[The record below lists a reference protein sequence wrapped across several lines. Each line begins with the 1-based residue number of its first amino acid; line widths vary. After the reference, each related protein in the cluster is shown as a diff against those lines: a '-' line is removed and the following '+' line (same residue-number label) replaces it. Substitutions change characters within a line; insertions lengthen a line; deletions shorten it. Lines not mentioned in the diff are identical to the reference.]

1 MTDRVLDF
9 SEEPARLSVRLENL
23 VIERDEQPPRM
34 IPMAEIGVVVVSHPR
49 VSYTHSVLML
59 LAQKGGAFVT
69 CDERRLPV
77 AMLLPLQSNV
87 TQTERMIAQASVSE
101 PVRKR
106 LWKRIV
112 RAKLKSQARS
122 LDACGLDGQPVRAL
136 LTEVKSGDP
145 ANVEA
150 QAARRYWSALS
161 GRALPEDFTRDADG
175 PWPNAL
181 LNYGYAVLR
190 AIVARALCGAG
201 LHPSLGLHHHNRYN
215 PFCLADDLMEPL
227 RPLVDKAV
235 IGFMKL
241 KGQPPFSPAKKG
253 ADPLPEVTKEARGHM
268 IQKLMDRYVHQN
280 EARTLFDLAGRAA
293 ARLAAVYVGEALAK
307 DFVFPEVADDRAP

>member
-1 MTDRVLDF
+1 MTDRILDF
-9 SEEPARLSVRLENL
+9 SQEPARLSVRLENL
-23 VIERDEQPPRM
+23 VIERDDQPPRM
-34 IPMAEIGVVVVSHPR
+34 IPIAEIGVIVVSHPR

-59 LAQKGGAFVT
+59 LAQKGGAFIT

-87 TQTERMIAQASVSE
+87 TQTEIMAAQANAPE

-112 RAKLKSQARS
+112 RAKIKAQARA
-122 LDACGLDGQPVRAL
+122 LDACRLDGQPVRAL
-136 LTEVKSGDP
+136 VPDVKSGDSG
-145 ANVEA
+145 NIEA

-161 GRALPEDFTRDADG
+161 GRLLPEGFKRDPDSD
-175 PWPNAL
+175 WPNPL

-190 AIVARALCGAG
+190 AIVARALCASG
-201 LHPSLGLHHHNRYN
+201 LHPSMGLHHHNRYN

-235 IGFMKL
+235 IGFLREK
-241 KGQPPFSPAKKG
+241 
-253 ADPLPEVTKEARGHM
+253 PETTDITKEARAHVIG
-268 IQKLMDRYVHQN
+268 KLTDRYMHRE
-280 EARTLFDLAGRAA
+280 EARTLFDITGRTA
-293 ARLAAVYVGEALAK
+293 ARLAAVFMGEALAK
-307 DFVFPEVADDRAP
+307 DFVYPEVADDREP

>member
-235 IGFMKL
+235 IGFIRANPDL
-241 KGQPPFSPAKKG
+241 G
-253 ADPLPEVTKEARGHM
+253 EVTKAARGHM

-280 EARTLFDLAGRAA
+280 EARTLVDLAGRAA

-307 DFVFPEVADDRAP
+307 DFVYPEVADDRAP

>member
-9 SEEPARLSVRLENL
+9 SEEPARLCVRTENL
-23 VIERDEQPPRM
+23 CIERDGHTDRM
-34 IPMAEIGVVVVSHPR
+34 IPMAEVGVLVVSHPR
-49 VSYTHSVLML
+49 VSYTHSVLAL
-59 LAQKGGAFVT
+59 LAAKGGAFVT

-77 AMLLPLQSNV
+77 AMLLPLQGNV
-87 TQTERMIAQASVSE
+87 TQTERMIAQANVAD

-112 RAKLKSQARS
+112 RAKLRAQARC
-122 LDACGLDGQPVRAL
+122 LDACKLDGQPVLAL
-136 LTEVKSGDP
+136 LPAVKSGDP
-145 ANVEA
+145 ANIEA

-161 GRALPEDFTRDADG
+161 GRALPEDFHRDADADG
-175 PWPNAL
+175 PNAL

-215 PFCLADDLMEPL
+215 AFCLADDMMEPL

-235 IGFMKL
+235 IGFL
-241 KGQPPFSPAKKG
+241 KAHP
-253 ADPLPEVTKEARGHM
+253 DTREVTKQARAFL
-268 IQKLMDRYVHQN
+268 IEKLMDRYMN
-280 EARTLFDLAGRAA
+280 MGEARTLFDLAGRAA
-293 ARLAAVYVGEALAK
+293 ARLAAVFMGEALAK
-307 DFVFPEVADDRAP
+307 DFVYPEVADDREP